1 MEIKGYNVPEDL
13 YYDKDHF
20 WVRIEGDILVMGMD
34 DFAQQLAGEIVYVQ
48 LPFEGKK
55 LKKGK
60 KFAKVESGK
69 WLGKILAPVNGELVG
84 CNEDLETNAALINE
98 DCYGNGWMFKIKPQN
113 MEEIEDLLHGVD
125 ALQKWL
131 LEEIEKYKK
140 EEE

>member
-1 MEIKGYNVPEDL
+1 MEIKGYNLPEDL

-20 WVRIEGDILVMGMD
+20 WVRIEGEILVMGMD

-60 KFAKVESGK
+60 KFAKMESGK

-98 DCYGNGWMFKIKPQN
+98 DCYGNGWIFKIKPEN
-113 MEEIEDLLHGVD
+113 MEEINDLLHGAD
-125 ALQKWL
+125 ALEKWL
-131 LEEIEKYKK
+131 LEEIEKYKDK
-140 EEE
+140 E